1 MRSIRGVAPPCRHWG
16 IEIGEAGGGSKS
28 AKPGEIEIGE
38 ARRNRN
44 RRSPAKSKSA
54 KPGEIEIGEA
64 GRNRNRRS
72 PGGSKSAKPGE
83 IEIGEADSA
92 TCRQDCCAG
101 NMPEFHRP
109 VSRFDFAIS
118 G

>member
-38 ARRNRN
+38 A
-44 RRSPAKSKSA
+44 
-54 KPGEIEIGEA
+54 

-72 PGGSKSAKPGE
+72 RAKSKSAKPGE

-101 NMPEFHRP
+101 NMQEFHRP